1 MPVNTRSTNHEE
13 TPENQTTA
21 PESFPTPIT
30 ARKPPH
36 NNNNQDNNN
45 MADEAAALRRHIAQM
60 NEELHQMRA
69 SSNPTATA
77 TVNDGND
84 LSPDLAAYLQNQ
96 GDTPALSRVLQE
108 FREHIKYLQKPGLL
122 KSTSDYSIWKE
133 EILLVVK
140 QSHTEDILTSKP
152 LKNASKDMK
161 RFWEECNSWLYNFV
175 WSSVSIEAKSL
186 FTILQDSLSS
196 AALWN
201 AIAAFFSEQVEI
213 CRALLFKEF
222 NDISA
227 TATYDGSNHLFIEH
241 LLAIRVEYIH
251 LEYANIPNF
260 IFFDKL
266 LNGLTKKW
274 STFIRDCMNYAAKD
288 DNVTSLED
296 DFLDLYRDILLRL
309 PLDDKNARDDT
320 KNAKDTIKKDKDNKK
335 NNKKCTHCK
344 QDDHEEPYCWFTHP
358 EKRPVDW
365 KDRTKNNNESSAP
378 TYTTVE
384 HVY

>member
-1 MPVNTRSTNHEE
+1 MR
-13 TPENQTTA
+13 TA
-21 PESFPTPIT
+21 PANQSTP
-30 ARKPPH
+30 
-36 NNNNQDNNN
+36 
-45 MADEAAALRRHIAQM
+45 
-60 NEELHQMRA
+60 
-69 SSNPTATA
+69 ATT
-77 TVNDGND
+77 TVNDDND
-84 LSPDLAAYLQNQ
+84 LSPDLAEYLQNQ
-96 GDTPALSRVLQE
+96 GDIPALSRVLQE
-108 FREHIKYLQKPGLL
+108 FREHVKYLQKP
-122 KSTSDYSIWKE
+122 
-133 EILLVVK
+133 
-140 QSHTEDILTSKP
+140 
-152 LKNASKDMK
+152 
-161 RFWEECNSWLYNFV
+161 
-175 WSSVSIEAKSL
+175 AKSL
-186 FTILQDSLSS
+186 FTIPQDSLSS

-201 AIAAFFSEQVEI
+201 IIAASFSEQVEI
-213 CRALLFKEF
+213 CRACLSKEF

-227 TATYDGSNHLFIEH
+227 TAIYDGSNHLFIER

-251 LEYANIPNF
+251 LGYANIPNF

-266 LNGLTKKW
+266 LNSLTKKW
-274 STFIRDCMNYAAKD
+274 STFIRDRMDYAAKD

-296 DFLDLYRDILLRL
+296 DFLDLCRDILLRL

-344 QDDHEEPYCWFTHP
+344 QDGHEEPYCWFTHP

>member
-1 MPVNTRSTNHEE
+1 MR
-13 TPENQTTA
+13 TA
-21 PESFPTPIT
+21 PANQSTP
-30 ARKPPH
+30 
-36 NNNNQDNNN
+36 
-45 MADEAAALRRHIAQM
+45 
-60 NEELHQMRA
+60 
-69 SSNPTATA
+69 ATT
-77 TVNDGND
+77 TVNDDND
-84 LSPDLAAYLQNQ
+84 LSPDLAEYLQNQ
-96 GDTPALSRVLQE
+96 GDISALSRVLQE
-108 FREHIKYLQKPGLL
+108 FRECVKYLQKSGLL
-122 KSTSDYSIWKE
+122 KSTSDYLIWKE

-140 QSHTEDILTSKP
+140 QSHTEDILASKP
-152 LKNASKDMK
+152 LEN
-161 RFWEECNSWLYNFV
+161 
-175 WSSVSIEAKSL
+175 
-186 FTILQDSLSS
+186 
-196 AALWN
+196 
-201 AIAAFFSEQVEI
+201 VEI
-213 CRALLFKEF
+213 CRAHLSKEF

-227 TATYDGSNHLFIEH
+227 TAIYDGSNHLFIEH

-266 LNGLTKKW
+266 LNSLTKKW
-274 STFIRDCMNYAAKD
+274 STFIRDRMDYAAKD

-296 DFLDLYRDILLRL
+296 DFLDLCRDILLCL

-344 QDDHEEPYCWFTHP
+344 QDGYEEPYCWFTHP
-358 EKRPVDW
+358 EKCPVDW